1 MFGLAKVVITLSIH
15 LLTMRSFVTYGFV
28 ITLLSYFLTII
39 AVPTLVG
46 AQNQSESSNIANVTG
61 PHKLGVKITSPSKNA
76 TVPAGQLIISGISSD
91 TAITNCMVSAD
102 WNDLKPMQN
111 VTAKGPSGTND
122 YSNWTYTY
130 NETYHNITAGINE
143 LTSKITC
150 FDNPTNITKKYY
162 SVNVTGS

>member
-1 MFGLAKVVITLSIH
+1 
-15 LLTMRSFVTYGFV
+15 MRSFKTCAFV
-28 ITLLSYFLTII
+28 ITLLYSFLTII

-46 AQNQSESSNIANVTG
+46 AQNQSQSQSSSNANVTG
-61 PHKLGVKITSPSKNA
+61 PLKLGVKIISPSKNA
-76 TVPAGQLIISGISSD
+76 TVPAGQLTISGISSD
-91 TAITNCMVSAD
+91 TAITNCMVSTD

-111 VTAKGPSGTND
+111 VTAKGPGGAND

-130 NETYHNITAGINE
+130 NESYHNITAGINE

-150 FDNPTNITKKYY
+150 YDNPSNITKKYY

>member
-1 MFGLAKVVITLSIH
+1 MGSFKKHAFVIALLSCFLSI
-15 LLTMRSFVTYGFV
+15 TATVS
-28 ITLLSYFLTII
+28 LS
-39 AVPTLVG
+39 A
-46 AQNQSESSNIANVTG
+46 AQNQSSSNTTVA
-61 PHKLGVKITSPSKNA
+61 HKIGVKIISPLKNT
-76 TVPAGQLIISGISSD
+76 TVPAGQLIIHGISSD
-91 TAITNCMVSAD
+91 TLNTDCKVFVD

-111 VTAKGPSGTND
+111 VTAKGPGGAND

-150 FDNPTNITKKYY
+150 YDNPSNITSKYY

>member
-1 MFGLAKVVITLSIH
+1 
-15 LLTMRSFVTYGFV
+15 MRSFVTYAFV

-39 AVPTLVG
+39 DPPTLVG

-91 TAITNCMVSAD
+91 TVITNCMVSTD

-111 VTAKGPSGTND
+111 VTAKGPGGAND
-122 YSNWTYTY
+122 YSNWTYIY
-130 NETYHNITAGINE
+130 NETYHNITSGINE

-150 FDNPTNITKKYY
+150 
-162 SVNVTGS
+162 

>member
-1 MFGLAKVVITLSIH
+1 
-15 LLTMRSFVTYGFV
+15 MRSFETYASV
-28 ITLLSYFLTII
+28 ITLLSCCLTII

-46 AQNQSESSNIANVTG
+46 AQNQSQNSSNANATG
-61 PHKLGVKITSPSKNA
+61 PHKMGVKIVSPSKNS
-76 TVPAGQLIISGISSD
+76 TVPAGQLIINGISSD
-91 TAITNCMVSAD
+91 TPVTNCMVSAD

-111 VTAKGPSGTND
+111 VTANGPGGAND

-130 NETYHNITAGINE
+130 NETYHNMTAGINE

-150 FDNPTNITKKYY
+150 YDNPSNITSKYY